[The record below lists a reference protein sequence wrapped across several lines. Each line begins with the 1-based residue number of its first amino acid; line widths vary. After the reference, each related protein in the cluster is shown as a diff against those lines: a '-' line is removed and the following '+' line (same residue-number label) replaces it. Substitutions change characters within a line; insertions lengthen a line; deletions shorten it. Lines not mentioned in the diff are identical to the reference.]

1 MQRGKNPSVSRTLTA
16 NRNRNRN
23 RTNSMDFFP
32 PINRFSY
39 DSSALT
45 MNDSDHIHSWN
56 RWQSALTC
64 LYA

>member
-45 MNDSDHIHSWN
+45 MNDSDHIHS
-56 RWQSALTC
+56 
-64 LYA
+64 